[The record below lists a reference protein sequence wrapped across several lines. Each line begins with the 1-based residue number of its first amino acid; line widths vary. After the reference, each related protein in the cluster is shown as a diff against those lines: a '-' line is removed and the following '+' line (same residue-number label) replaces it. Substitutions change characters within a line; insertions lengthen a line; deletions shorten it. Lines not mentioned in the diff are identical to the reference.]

1 MTMQLTLGPVLYH
14 WQPERWRDFYFRIA
28 DEAPVDT
35 VVVGEAVCSKRT
47 PLKQDHIPAVVERL
61 ESAGKRVLHA
71 SLILVSLPRER
82 RQTRELMQAAEA
94 EVEINDLTCLAS
106 LDGRAFAVGPF
117 VNVYNEAAAG
127 FLAARGASR
136 ICLPPELPLPAV
148 ASIAAALPQVAI
160 EVLAFGKVPLAISAR
175 CYHARAHKLTKDN
188 CRFVCEQDPDGM
200 PVATLDGVGFL
211 SVNGVQ
217 TLSHGCA
224 SLLRDVSTLRHAGV
238 TALRLSPQCCD
249 MVAAARLF
257 RDVVDERIDPG
268 EAERRLGEIYSDV
281 RFSNGFLYGAPGH
294 VRMEVGGGSLG
305 AMHRGPPV
313 RGRMLS

>member
-47 PLKQDHIPAVVERL
+47 PFKQDHIPTVVERL
-61 ESAGKRVLHA
+61 EAAGKRVLHA

-106 LDGRAFAVGPF
+106 LDGKPFTVGPF
-117 VNVYNEAAAG
+117 VNVYNEASAG

-160 EVLAFGKVPLAISAR
+160 EVFAFGKVSLAISAR

-200 PVATLDGVGFL
+200 PVATLDGAGFL

-224 SLLRDVSTLRHAGV
+224 SLLGDIPALREAGV
-238 TALRLSPQCCD
+238 ASLRLSPQDCD
-249 MVAAARLF
+249 MVAVVRLF
-257 RDVVDERIDPG
+257 RDVVEGRLG
-268 EAERRLGEIYSDV
+268 AEEAEQRLGALYPDV
-281 RFSNGFLYGAPGH
+281 PLANGFLHAAPGH
-294 VRMEVGGGSLG
+294 LHVRAG
-305 AMHRGPPV
+305 A
-313 RGRMLS
+313 

>member
-47 PLKQDHIPAVVERL
+47 PFKQGHIPAVVERL
-61 ESAGKRVLHA
+61 EAAGKRVLHA

-106 LDGRAFAVGPF
+106 LDGRPFTVGPF

-127 FLAARGASR
+127 FLAGRGASR

-160 EVLAFGKVPLAISAR
+160 EVFAFGKVPLAISAR

-188 CRFVCEQDPDGM
+188 CRFVCELDPDGM
-200 PVATLDGVGFL
+200 PVATLDGAGFL

-217 TLSHGCA
+217 TLSHGSAC
-224 SLLRDVSTLRHAGV
+224 LLGDIPALREAGV
-238 TALRLSPQCCD
+238 AALRLSPQDCD
-249 MVAAARLF
+249 MVAVAGLF
-257 RDVVDERIDPG
+257 RDVVDGRLAAE
-268 EAERRLGEIYSDV
+268 EAEGRLGAIYPDV
-281 RFSNGFLYGAPGH
+281 PLANGFLHAAPGH
-294 VRMEVGGGSLG
+294 LRMRAGV
-305 AMHRGPPV
+305 
-313 RGRMLS
+313 

>member
-1 MTMQLTLGPVLYH
+1 MQLTLGPVLYH

-47 PLKQDHIPAVVERL
+47 PFKQDHIPAVVERL
-61 ESAGKRVLHA
+61 EAAGKRVLHA

-106 LDGRAFAVGPF
+106 LGERPFAVGPF

-160 EVLAFGKVPLAISAR
+160 EVFAFGKVPLAISAR

-200 PVATLDGVGFL
+200 PVATLDGAGFL
-211 SVNGVQ
+211 SINGVQ
-217 TLSHGCA
+217 TLSHGAAC
-224 SLLRDVSTLRHAGV
+224 LLGDIPALREAGV
-238 TALRLSPQCCD
+238 AALRLSPQDCD
-249 MVAAARLF
+249 MVAVARLF
-257 RDVVDERIDPG
+257 REVVDGRLDAG
-268 EAERRLGEIYSDV
+268 EAEHRLGALYPDV
-281 RFSNGFLYGAPGH
+281 PLANGFLHAAPGH
-294 VRMEVGGGSLG
+294 V
-305 AMHRGPPV
+305 HV
-313 RGRMLS
+313 RASV

>member
-1 MTMQLTLGPVLYH
+1 MQLTLGPVLYH
-14 WQPERWRDFYFRIA
+14 WTPERWREFYFRIA

-35 VVVGEAVCSKRT
+35 VVIGEAVCSKRT
-47 PLKQDHIPAVVERL
+47 PFKQDHIPAVIERL
-61 ESAGKRVLHA
+61 EAAGKRVLHA

-82 RQTRELMQAAEA
+82 RQTRELVQADEA
-94 EVEINDLTCLAS
+94 EVEINDLTCLTG
-106 LDGRAFAVGPF
+106 LTRKPFAVGPF

-127 FLAARGASR
+127 FLAARGATR
-136 ICLPPELPLPAV
+136 ICLPPELPLPAIAV
-148 ASIAAALPQVAI
+148 IAAAQPKVAT
-160 EVLAFGKVPLAISAR
+160 EVFAFGKVPLAISAR

-200 PVATLDGVGFL
+200 PVKTLDGAEFL

-217 TLSHGCA
+217 TLSAGCA
-224 SLLRDVSTLRHAGV
+224 SLLRDVPTLRHAGV
-238 TALRLSPQCCD
+238 ASLRLSPQCCD
-249 MVAAARLF
+249 MVAVARLF

-268 EAERRLGEIYSDV
+268 EAERRLGEIYPDV
-281 RFSNGFLYGAPGH
+281 PFSNGFLYGAPGH